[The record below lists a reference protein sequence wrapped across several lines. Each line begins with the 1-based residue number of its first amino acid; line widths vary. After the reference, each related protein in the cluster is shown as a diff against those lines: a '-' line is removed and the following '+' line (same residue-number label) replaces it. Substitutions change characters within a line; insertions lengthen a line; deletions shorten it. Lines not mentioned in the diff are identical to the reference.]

1 MIVCM
6 CMTVTE
12 AEIRACVHAGART
25 VEEVS
30 ERSGAGTG
38 CGGCLETVDLLVE
51 GGSILHP
58 AGESRSGGRRLP
70 RSA

>member
-6 CMTVTE
+6 CMAVSE
-12 AEIRACVHAGART
+12 AEIRACVHAGAGT
-25 VEEVS
+25 AEEVS

-38 CGGCLETVDLLVE
+38 CGGCLETVELLVE

-58 AGESRSGGRRLP
+58 AAEPRAGCRLSC
-70 RSA
+70 SA